1 MARQAGQRRDEILQ
15 ALADM
20 LESPDSG
27 KITTAAL
34 AARLEVSEAALYRHF
49 PSKARMYEG
58 LIEFIEATL
67 FGLVNKV
74 QAEHAADQ
82 QVEQIAALL
91 LGFASRNRG
100 MARILIGDALLH
112 EDPRLQARVNQL
124 LDRLEASLRQSLRM
138 ARPGAV
144 DNGERANALVCFVLG
159 RWQQLVRSGFN
170 RDPLDGW
177 VRIAPMLLGQGGRVM
192 MPF

>member
-1 MARQAGQRRDEILQ
+1 MARQPGQRREEILQ

-20 LESPDSG
+20 LEAPDTG

-67 FGLVNKV
+67 FSLVNKV
-74 QAEHAADQ
+74 QSENAADR
-82 QVEQIAALL
+82 QVEQIIALL

-112 EDPRLQARVNQL
+112 EDPRLQQRVNQL

-138 ARPGAV
+138 ARPGAS
-144 DNGERANALVCFVLG
+144 DSGERANALLCFVLG
-159 RWQQLVRSGFN
+159 RWQQLVRSGFA

-177 VRIAPMLLGQGGRVM
+177 ARVGPMLLG
-192 MPF
+192 

>member
-1 MARQAGQRRDEILQ
+1 MARQAGQCRDQILQ

-20 LESPDSG
+20 LETPDSG
-27 KITTAAL
+27 RITTAAL
-34 AARLEVSEAALYRHF
+34 AARLGVSEAALYRHF

-58 LIEFIEATL
+58 LIEFIESTL

-74 QAEHAADQ
+74 QAEHAADR
-82 QVEQIAALL
+82 QVEQIVALL

-124 LDRLEASLRQSLRM
+124 LDRLEASLRQSLRL
-138 ARPGAV
+138 ARPGAT
-144 DNGERANALVCFVLG
+144 DSAERANALACFVLG
-159 RWQQLVRSGFN
+159 RWQQLVRSGFS
-170 RDPLDGW
+170 RDPLEGW
-177 VRIAPMLLGQGGRVM
+177 PKVAPLMLGESARPTMSV
-192 MPF
+192 

>member
-1 MARQAGQRRDEILQ
+1 MARQSGQRRDEILQ

-20 LESPDSG
+20 LEAPDAG

-49 PSKARMYEG
+49 PRTARMYVG
-58 LIEFIEATL
+58 HIDYIEATL
-67 FGLVNKV
+67 FSLVNKV
-74 QAEHAADQ
+74 QGEHAPDR
-82 QVEQIAALL
+82 QVEQIISLL

-138 ARPGAV
+138 ARPGAS
-144 DNGERANALVCFVLG
+144 DSGERANALVCFVLG
-159 RWQQLVRSGFN
+159 RWQQLVRSGFA

-177 VRIAPMLLGQGGRVM
+177 ARLAPMLLA
-192 MPF
+192 

>member
-20 LESPDSG
+20 LESPDTG

-74 QAEHAADQ
+74 QAEHAADR

-124 LDRLEASLRQSLRM
+124 LDRLEASLRQSLRL
-138 ARPGAV
+138 ARPGAL

-159 RWQQLVRSGFN
+159 RWQQLVRSGFG

-177 VRIAPMLLGQGGRVM
+177 ARVGPMLVGSASQA
-192 MPF
+192 

>member
-1 MARQAGQRRDEILQ
+1 MVRQAGQRREEILQ
-15 ALADM
+15 ALANM
-20 LESPDSG
+20 LEAPDSG

-34 AARLEVSEAALYRHF
+34 ASRLEVSEAALYRHF

-67 FGLVNKV
+67 FSLVNKV
-74 QAEHAADQ
+74 QAEHAADR
-82 QVEQIAALL
+82 QVEQIIALL

-112 EDPRLQARVNQL
+112 EDPRLQQRVNQL

-138 ARPGAV
+138 ARPGAS
-144 DNGERANALVCFVLG
+144 DSGERANALVCFVLG
-159 RWQQLVRSGFN
+159 RWQQLVRSGFS

-177 VRIAPMLLGQGGRVM
+177 ARVAPMLLA
-192 MPF
+192 

>member
-20 LESPDSG
+20 LQSPEAG

-34 AARLEVSEAALYRHF
+34 AARLQVSEAALYRHF
-49 PSKARMYEG
+49 PSKARMFEG

-74 QAEHAADQ
+74 QAEHSADRQ
-82 QVEQIAALL
+82 AEQIVVLL

-100 MARILIGDALLH
+100 MARILIGDALLY

-138 ARPGAV
+138 ARPGAS
-144 DNGERANALVCFVLG
+144 DGSERANALLCFVLG
-159 RWQQLVRSGFN
+159 RWQQLVRSGFA
-170 RDPLDGW
+170 RDPLEGW
-177 VRIAPMLLGQGGRVM
+177 ARIGPALLGEPVRASLSG
-192 MPF
+192 